1 MTTQYISFSSW
12 RDWVFC
18 PFKFKITRVD
28 KVRLFEGNE
37 YSTFGTA
44 LHDVTE
50 AMLLKE
56 KEAILNE
63 GVKDDTDFDPNS
75 YFKLRFK
82 EELEKLPKE
91 KLQSI
96 KEKTILD
103 MKQQGLELIPLILP
117 ALKEVFGEYETVSTE
132 YELRQQVDEHPNMDF
147 YGFIDCIIKTKDG
160 KYHIIDW
167 KTCSWGWDMQKKTSK
182 EYTYQL
188 TYYKH
193 FLSKQLNLDPKMIE
207 THFALLKRTAKK
219 DRIEIFRVT
228 SGDRKIKN
236 ALNILDKCVTN
247 VENKNFVKNKLSCSQ
262 CEFNK
267 TVYCP

>member
-1 MTTQYISFSSW
+1 MSIEYISFSSW

-44 LHDVTE
+44 LHDTTE
-50 AMLLKE
+50 QILLKQ
-56 KEAILNE
+56 KEEMLNE
-63 GVKDDTDFDPNS
+63 GVKDETSFDPFIF
-75 YFKLRFK
+75 FKKRFK
-82 EELEKLPKE
+82 EELESLPKE
-91 KLQSI
+91 KFQAI
-96 KEKTILD
+96 GEKTILE

-117 ALKEVFGEYETVSTE
+117 AMKEYFGKYEVWEAE
-132 YELRQQVDEHPNMDF
+132 YELRQSIDDLHSLDF
-147 YGFIDCIIKTKDG
+147 YGFVDLIIKTPDG

-167 KTCSWGWDMQKKTSK
+167 KTCSWGWDMQKRTSK

-193 FLSKQLNLDPKMIE
+193 FLSKQLNVDPKMIE
-207 THFALLKRTAKK
+207 THFGLLKRTAKK
-219 DRIEIFRVT
+219 NKIELFRVT
-228 SGDRKIKN
+228 SGDKKVSN
-236 ALNILDKCVTN
+236 ALNILNKCVTN
-247 VENKNFVKNKLSCSQ
+247 VENKKFIKNKLSCLQ
-262 CEFNK
+262 CEFHK